1 MMCQKNIQDK
11 YIEKW
16 MGPRP
21 YIYTLYYY
29 LGYSVDQINIFNIKK
44 YLYITKLYFSRKQ
57 FKLYRR

>member
-1 MMCQKNIQDK
+1 MDGAQAI
-11 YIEKW
+11 
-16 MGPRP
+16 
-21 YIYTLYYY
+21 YIYIYIYILYYY